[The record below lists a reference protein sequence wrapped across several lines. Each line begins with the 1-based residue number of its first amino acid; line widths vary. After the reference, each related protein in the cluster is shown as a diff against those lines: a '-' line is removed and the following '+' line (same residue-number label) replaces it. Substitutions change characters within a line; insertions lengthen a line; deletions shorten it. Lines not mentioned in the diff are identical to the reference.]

1 LHVVEEVAAA
11 AGVSTSLLYYHFKN
25 RAGLVNAAFEYA
37 NEQAPSTALRVASD
51 RRSGYEALESA
62 LLAELDDAPQ
72 VRDYSVVWGDVCA
85 NAVFNPDLRRRA
97 TGHPV
102 LARHSDGRHQT
113 R

>member
-97 TGHPV
+97 TGHQV